1 MNKLVK
7 SLAAFAVANGL
18 LAGAASA
25 ASVIFED
32 DFNRA
37 NSNSVGNGWTELEDE
52 NNDVRILNNRLR
64 LRDFLPGNPDAAA
77 ASAVI
82 DATGYTNITVSFDW
96 QSLEPN
102 ENNDDLFLV
111 WALDPRPSL
120 SNQGAWT
127 EVFQGDSGG
136 TNTFSESVSISPGAD
151 NSMFNLMFW
160 SDVGNSNEGFLI
172 DNLVVTGDLISPV
185 PVPASLPLLA
195 AAFAGFG
202 VMRRRKNKS

>member
-37 NSNSVGNGWTELEDE
+37 NNTSVGNGWTELEDD
-52 NNDVRILNNRLR
+52 NNDVRIISNQLR

-96 QSLEPN
+96 RSLDPN
-102 ENNDDLFLV
+102 ESSDDLFLV
-111 WALDPRPSL
+111 WALDPRPAL
-120 SNQGAWT
+120 TNEGAWT
-127 EVFQGDSGG
+127 EVFQGGSGG

-160 SDVGNSNEGFLI
+160 SDVGTGSEGFLI